1 MTWPSVR
8 IAVVGGD
15 EREREIARLAAETGA
30 DVRAYGFPD
39 EGIPGVRPSASA
51 ADALTDA
58 NYALFPIPGLA
69 SDGSLYAP
77 AAPQPIVPDE
87 ELLGKLAPNGCV
99 ILGTADERL
108 RAAAARAGVRLYE
121 YESNKELMLLRAPAI
136 VEGALEVAIR
146 NTKRTIHGNDIGV
159 VGQGTIGSLLSRTLV
174 SLGGRVHV
182 FARNPVQR
190 AAASAA
196 GAVPHGLDD
205 LAATAPR
212 LSLLFST
219 VPARVVEQ
227 GVLERL
233 PGDAVVIDLA
243 APPGGV
249 DLDAARELRLTAV
262 WARGLGNRA
271 PATVGA
277 SQWLGIR
284 RIIEAIEEER

>member
-1 MTWPSVR
+1 MNWSSVR

-30 DVRAYGFPD
+30 GVRAYGFPD

-51 ADALTDA
+51 ADAMTDA

-77 AAPQPIVPDE
+77 AAPQPIVPGE
-87 ELLGKLAPNGCV
+87 ELLGKLAANGCV

-108 RAAAARAGVRLYE
+108 RAAAARAAVGLYE
-121 YESNKELMLLRAPAI
+121 YESNKELMLLRGPAI

-146 NTKRTIHGNDIGV
+146 NTTRTIHGNDIGV

-174 SLGGRVHV
+174 SLGGHVHV

-190 AAASAA
+190 AAARAA
-196 GAVPHGLDD
+196 GAMPHVLED

-219 VPARVVEQ
+219 VPARVVGQ

-233 PGDAVVIDLA
+233 PADAVVIDLA

-249 DLDAARELRLTAV
+249 DLDAARKLRLTAV